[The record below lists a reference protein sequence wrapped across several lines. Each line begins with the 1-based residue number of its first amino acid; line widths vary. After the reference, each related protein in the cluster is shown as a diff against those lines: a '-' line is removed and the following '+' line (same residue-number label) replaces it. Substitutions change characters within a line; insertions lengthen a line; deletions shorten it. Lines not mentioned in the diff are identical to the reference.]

1 MRHLFQPRVLNQA
14 SLAAA
19 VTALACYPRMSLW
32 LTRTAPIWYLEAA
45 LFFCGIILWGF
56 VFAWHPVYARKP
68 VFQFKIEPKTFITV
82 TLLGIFMAMV
92 YSLWLDPSFRLTRPE
107 EYPADMEHWL
117 AFVAFALTFNQL
129 FLIFAPFDWVLRLLK
144 RPWLAVALTTLFG
157 ACVLMLNVKAL
168 PMTTSPGLL
177 AALLACRLFIGF
189 VGVMAYL
196 RGGVL
201 LTCWWTLILE
211 SRHLLTISGNH

>member
-19 VTALACYPRMSLW
+19 VTALACYPRMTLW

-45 LFFCGIILWGF
+45 IFFCGIILWGF
-56 VFAWHPVYARKP
+56 VFAWHPPYAKKP
-68 VFQFKIEPKTFITV
+68 VFQFKIEPKTFVTV
-82 TLLGIFMAMV
+82 TLLGVLVAAFYAWCV
-92 YSLWLDPSFRLTRPE
+92 DPLMRLNRPE
-107 EYPADMEHWL
+107 EYPADFGHWL
-117 AFVAFALTFNQL
+117 AYMAFALMFNQL
-129 FLIFAPFDWVLRLLK
+129 FLTFAPLDWGLRLLK
-144 RPWLAVALTTLFG
+144 RPWLAVFLTTCYG

-177 AALLACRLFIGF
+177 AALLACRIMIGF
-189 VGVMAYL
+189 VAVMAYL

-201 LTCWWTLILE
+201 LTCWWTLLLE
-211 SRHLLTISGNH
+211 SRHLMAFGNH